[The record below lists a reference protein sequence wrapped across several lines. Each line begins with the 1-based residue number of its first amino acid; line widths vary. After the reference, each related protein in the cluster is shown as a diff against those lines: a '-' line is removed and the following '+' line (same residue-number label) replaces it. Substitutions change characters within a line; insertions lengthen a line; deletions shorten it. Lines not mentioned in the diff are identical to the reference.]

1 MGETKPR
8 VFVMTGNG
16 IEGCHDQILRETPI
30 PYSEHILSEDDTD
43 GTDDVY
49 LAPISTIF
57 SRKRSHSLP
66 KDSPRGASDERLV
79 LSRSAECWR
88 SGAMASSTRKGVA
101 IPHES
106 QHGNQWKQWLAERF
120 VCRVV
125 VSHPEDMR
133 LPSCARR
140 LSWIF

>member
-57 SRKRSHSLP
+57 SRKRSHSKIPSP
-66 KDSPRGASDERLV
+66 KILRGGPLMK
-79 LSRSAECWR
+79 
-88 SGAMASSTRKGVA
+88 GSSC
-101 IPHES
+101 H
-106 QHGNQWKQWLAERF
+106 
-120 VCRVV
+120 
-125 VSHPEDMR
+125 D
-133 LPSCARR
+133 LPSVGDQVPWPRR
-140 LSWIF
+140 HERELQFRTNHSTATNGNSGWQNGSSVESSFRTLRT

>member
-16 IEGCHDQILRETPI
+16 IEGCHDHILRETHI
-30 PYSEHILSEDDTD
+30 PRSEEDTD

-57 SRKRSHSLP
+57 SRKRSHSKIPSPKILRGGPLMKGSSCHDLP
-66 KDSPRGASDERLV
+66 SVGDQVPWPRRHERELQFP
-79 LSRSAECWR
+79 
-88 SGAMASSTRKGVA
+88 
-101 IPHES
+101 PHES

-125 VSHPEDMR
+125 VSQPEDMR
-133 LPSCARR
+133 LLVCSPFI
-140 LSWIF
+140 LDT